1 MPVSTQTSRR
11 QWFTQLAGSAGVLIS
26 FGHATAQDTPTLK
39 EQLEFGLR
47 ARRPEEFAW
56 IESVV
61 DMVNTGQLPKK
72 LVTVCFNWSRK
83 KNTKYPYQYFVRSLR
98 ILASRQGIDVPASG

>member
-1 MPVSTQTSRR
+1 MLNLPTNRR
-11 QWFTQLAGSAGVLIS
+11 QWFTHVVAAAGSLPLLNR
-26 FGHATAQDTPTLK
+26 ATAQDTPTLK

-56 IESVV
+56 IEDIV
-61 DMVNTGQLPKK
+61 DMVNTGQLPRKI
-72 LVTVCFNWSRK
+72 VTVCFNWSRK

-98 ILASRQGIDVPASG
+98 ILAGRQGIEIPPSG